1 MIDGGENPWTSRKK
15 LVITEPTSAPNG
27 QFQVKRVVLEA
38 SEQLSPGAPAL
49 PLNGTTVA
57 YSVGPSLA
65 SAGNDVSR
73 SLANRRIWVVGL
85 DGKQKRS
92 LLPEATVPQGVSDDQ
107 PEWARDAKT
116 IVYARRI
123 GTGSGS
129 PGGGRGGQLEIWV
142 AYADGSNARRLV
154 GGLNDPGVNTL
165 GVVEYD
171 VVYDFQP

>member
-1 MIDGGENPWTSRKK
+1 
-15 LVITEPTSAPNG
+15 
-27 QFQVKRVVLEA
+27 
-38 SEQLSPGAPAL
+38 
-49 PLNGTTVA
+49 
-57 YSVGPSLA
+57 
-65 SAGNDVSR
+65 
-73 SLANRRIWVVGL
+73 VGL